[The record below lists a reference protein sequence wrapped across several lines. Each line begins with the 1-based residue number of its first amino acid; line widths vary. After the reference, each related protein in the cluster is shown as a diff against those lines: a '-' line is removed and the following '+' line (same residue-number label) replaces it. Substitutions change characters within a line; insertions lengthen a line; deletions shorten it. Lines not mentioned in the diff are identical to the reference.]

1 MKHDPE
7 TMPPEAETRAGYVAL
22 IGAPNVGKSTLLNA
36 LVGEKLSIATAKEQ
50 TTRQRVTGILSRED
64 FQAVF
69 VDTPGLLEPRY
80 LLHESMVEEAL
91 AALRD
96 ADVALLIVDG
106 LREAETLPPEDLHA
120 RIFEAGVPL
129 IGAVNKVDAAGAE
142 TVDRLARWLEEK
154 AGNPAVR
161 VSAATGEGLG
171 ELERRIAERLPPS
184 PFLYDPEELAV
195 QPMRFFVEE
204 LIRETVF
211 ERYHQ
216 EVPYSAAVQVEEYRE
231 GGDPL
236 YIRAVVYVERETQK
250 RILIGENGTGVRE
263 LGRAARRKIEAFTGQ
278 RVYLDLWIKVLARWR
293 KREAAL
299 KRLGHTPPRR

>member
-1 MKHDPE
+1 MDPSAPDPSA
-7 TMPPEAETRAGYVAL
+7 TETRAGHVAL
-22 IGAPNVGKSTLLNA
+22 VGAPNVGKSSLLNA
-36 LVGEKLSIATAKEQ
+36 LIGEKLSIATRKEQ
-50 TTRQRVTGILSRED
+50 TTRQRVTGILTRPG

-96 ADVALLIVDG
+96 ADLAVLILDAT
-106 LREAETLPPEDLHA
+106 RPRETLPPETSLDAIL
-120 RIFEAGVPL
+120 EAPTPVVGV
-129 IGAVNKVDAAGAE
+129 VNKVDAAPQQQVRALL
-142 TVDRLARWLEEK
+142 DWLEERTPP
-154 AGNPAVR
+154 PALGT
-161 VSAATGEGLG
+161 SATDGTGLP
-171 ELERRIAERLPPS
+171 ELEARIAMLLPPS

-216 EVPYSAAVQVEEYRE
+216 EIPYSTAVKVEEYRE

-236 YIRAVVYVERETQK
+236 YIRATIFLERDTQK
-250 RILIGENGTGVRE
+250 QILIGEGGSGIRD
-263 LGRAARRKIEAFTGQ
+263 LGKAARQKIEAFTGE
-278 RVYLDLWIKVLARWR
+278 RVYLDLWVKVLTRWR

-299 KRLGHTPPRR
+299 KRLGHAPPRRR